1 MPGFSALGISLGWL
15 GLVAASASAA
25 EAPLPAVG
33 VTPVLVR
40 DVSPGTEFVGRVE
53 AQNSVDVR
61 ARVEGFV
68 QERPFQ
74 EGQLIQ
80 QGQVL
85 FIIET
90 TAYEAALAVTKATLA
105 SAQAT
110 LQEAEQRFQRN
121 QELRRTN
128 AIAQAT
134 LDEAVA
140 ARDVA
145 QANVK
150 SAEASVRQA
159 QLNLDYTTIRAPIS
173 GRVGRAAFSVGS
185 LVGPTSEPLA
195 RVVQVDPIRVV
206 FSVSDRTILELRT
219 QAGDLSEDELSKRF
233 VPTVRFPTGVAYEPT
248 GEIEF
253 FGNEFDPQTGTIPIW
268 ARFANSRAMLV
279 PGQFVTVSVQ
289 RAEPMRRPVVP
300 IGAVEQDRDGRFVLV
315 LEHGDRVGIRRIR
328 VGAQIGQYWTVE
340 EGLGGGES
348 LIVQGLQNVRPGTV
362 VRPIVSENAAD
373 NDAPVAGAGG
383 P

>member
-1 MPGFSALGISLGWL
+1 MPGFPALGISLGWL
-15 GLVAASASAA
+15 GLVAAAASAA
-25 EAPLPAVG
+25 DAPLPAVG
-33 VTPVLVR
+33 VTHVVVK

-53 AQNSVDVR
+53 AENSVDVR

-68 QERPFQ
+68 LERPFQ

-80 QGQVL
+80 QGQIL
-85 FIIET
+85 FITET
-90 TAYEAALAVTKATLA
+90 TAYEATLAVTKATLA
-105 SAQAT
+105 GAQAT

-150 SAEASVRQA
+150 SAEASLRQA

-195 RVVQVDPIRVV
+195 RIVQVDPIRVV
-206 FSVSDRTILELRT
+206 FSVSDRTILELRA
-219 QAGDLSEDELSKRF
+219 QAGDLSEDEFSKRF
-233 VPTVRFPTGVAYEPT
+233 VPTIRFPTGIAYERT

-268 ARFANSRAMLV
+268 ARFANPRAMLV

-300 IGAVEQDRDGRFVLV
+300 IGAVEQDKDGRFVLV
-315 LEHGDRVGIRRIR
+315 LEDGDRVGIRRIR
-328 VGAQIGQYWTVE
+328 VGPQIGQYWTVE
-340 EGLGGGES
+340 EGLAEA
-348 LIVQGLQNVRPGTV
+348 R
-362 VRPIVSENAAD
+362 A
-373 NDAPVAGAGG
+373 
-383 P
+383 